1 LFRSIFKMKWSS
13 FSDIITLGIF
23 KINSKKVSGFKNC
36 DDFFQNLLKK
46 IENIF
51 IECSDFKQIQ
61 ILLLF
66 VIILLSGG
74 DLIGN
79 EMESNIL
86 LDYFH
91 NFKLDGFLKIIS
103 NGKSTNKMK
112 HNSSLCLSI
121 LIHFQKNILLKEK
134 KILQDY
140 ISIRF
145 KWWTDSFE
153 ELNQTSGF
161 FYELFFKKPE
171 RKKKSVQELRSILY
185 LYYEI
190 NFKEISISQF
200 LTLVSVIFRDYQE
213 DTSYLCL
220 ITLQTMLESKKE
232 DFLFKDISLSDMFII
247 KNDQRHHYEGVGSLV
262 RIVFDCLIIF
272 LSSHLNEKLSSEH
285 YIKCIDLFQLII
297 QQVRGM

>member
-1 LFRSIFKMKWSS
+1 
-13 FSDIITLGIF
+13 
-23 KINSKKVSGFKNC
+23 
-36 DDFFQNLLKK
+36 LLKK

-51 IECSDFKQIQ
+51 IDCSDIKQIQ

-66 VIILLSGG
+66 IIILLSGG

-103 NGKSTNKMK
+103 NGKCTNKMK

-145 KWWTDSFE
+145 KLWINSFE

-161 FYELFFKKPE
+161 FYDLFFKKPE
-171 RKKKSVQELRSILY
+171 RKKKSVQDLRSILY
-185 LYYEI
+185 LYYEL
-190 NFKEISISQF
+190 NFKEISISHF

-220 ITLQTMLESKKE
+220 IILQTMLESKKD
-232 DFLFKDISLSDMFII
+232 DFLFKDISLSEMFII

-262 RIVFDCLIIF
+262 RIVFDCLIVF
-272 LSSHLNEKLSSEH
+272 LSSHLNEKLSEEH

-297 QQVRGM
+297 QQVRELYW